1 MAPAT
6 AGGREAHPPR
16 NLGEAL
22 RVRLSLRR
30 QLLLL
35 ALIALVLPWA
45 AWQALVQM
53 ESLLRQGQQQALEA
67 SGEALTRS
75 LALRPAL
82 LPPAGPSLPV
92 HALSAS
98 PRLDGAA
105 GDWGDVAA
113 SLEADAA
120 LSGVRFAV
128 GRYNERRL
136 IFIAVDDATPQ
147 RGEAHW
153 PGDLAIDA
161 LLLDLDTSLG
171 PMRLKLAARADGST
185 RAAAPD
191 GNAAPVLAEGG
202 WRETPDGYAVE
213 LALPQGL
220 SLDALRITR
229 RDADGS
235 GGVEETTSPRFALY
249 RPSPRLQRELGALV
263 PEDVRAAVVDARGW
277 TLASAGALRADA
289 AGDDVL
295 SWRRLLYRAM
305 LDAEELEAIDADAS
319 PLRDDRPERLAAS
332 QGSAESAW
340 RRDPQG
346 TRLILSSAVPVRVDG
361 EIRAVLRLDRS
372 NAEAL
377 LLADRAAA
385 HLLGLTLLAFLASG
399 GVAFLFATRLSQR
412 IRRLRDAAEQA
423 LDRSGEVRRFE
434 VSSARDE
441 IGDLSRSFSQLL
453 DEIAAYTSYLR
464 SLSSKLSHELQTP
477 LAIVRSSL
485 DNLDLAA
492 LPADARP
499 YVARA
504 RDGVE
509 RMGQLVRTMSEATR
523 IEHAISASDHEAFD
537 LARLLAEV
545 GEGYRDVLAPRRLR
559 LDGLDVACSFHG
571 APDLLAQALDKLI
584 DNARGFTPDDDEIGI
599 ALKRGPREAVIEVTN
614 SGPPLPEAMRHRLFD
629 SLVSIRERSR
639 AADGTVHLGFGLH
652 VVKLVA
658 AAHGG
663 RAEADNLE
671 DGRGVV
677 FRLRLPQR

>member
-1 MAPAT
+1 M
-6 AGGREAHPPR
+6 
-16 NLGEAL
+16 
-22 RVRLSLRR
+22 RLSLRR

-53 ESLLRQGQQQALEA
+53 ENLLRQGQQQALEA
-67 SGEALTRS
+67 SGEAVARS

-82 LPPAGPSLPV
+82 LPPAAPSLPV
-92 HALSAS
+92 HALAAS
-98 PRLDGAA
+98 PRLDGDVS
-105 GDWGDVAA
+105 DWGDVA
-113 SLEADAA
+113 SPLETAAA
-120 LSGVRFAV
+120 LPGVRFAV
-128 GRYNERRL
+128 GHYNERRL
-136 IFIAVDDATPQ
+136 VFIAVDDVTPQ

-161 LLLDLDTSLG
+161 VLLELDTSLG

-185 RAAAPD
+185 RAASAD
-191 GNAAPVLAEGG
+191 GSAAPVLAEGG
-202 WRETPDGYAVE
+202 WRETAGGYAVE

-220 SLDALRITR
+220 SLDALRIIR
-229 RDADGS
+229 RDADG
-235 GGVEETTSPRFALY
+235 GGGATESASPRFALY
-249 RPSPRLQRELGALV
+249 RPSPRLQRELGALL
-263 PEDVRAAVVDARGW
+263 PDDVRAVVVDGRGW
-277 TLASAGALRADA
+277 AMAADGALRADA

-305 LDAEELEAIDADAS
+305 LDAAELEAFAAEAS
-319 PLRDDRPERLAAS
+319 PLRDDRPERLAAV
-332 QGSAESAW
+332 QGRVESRW

-361 EIRAVLRLDRS
+361 EVRAVLRLDRS

-434 VSSARDE
+434 VSTARDE

-492 LPADARP
+492 LPAEARP

-523 IEHAISASDHEAFD
+523 IEHAIAAAEHEAFD
-537 LARLLAEV
+537 LARLLADV
-545 GEGYRDVLAPRRLR
+545 GEGYRDMLAARRLR
-559 LDGLDVACSFHG
+559 LDGLEAPCLFHG
-571 APDLLAQALDKLI
+571 SPELLVQALDKLI
-584 DNARGFTPDDDEIGI
+584 DNARGFTPDDGEIGI
-599 ALKRGPREAVIEVTN
+599 ALKRQARELLVEVRNTGPK
-614 SGPPLPEAMRHRLFD
+614 LPEAMRHRLFD
-629 SLVSIRERSR
+629 SLVSLRDRSR
-639 AADGTVHLGFGLH
+639 GADGAVHLGFGLH

-663 RAEADNLE
+663 GAEADNLE
-671 DGRGVV
+671 DGSGVV
-677 FRLRLPQR
+677 FRLRLPWRRAPGGEGARS

>member
-1 MAPAT
+1 M
-6 AGGREAHPPR
+6 
-16 NLGEAL
+16 
-22 RVRLSLRR
+22 RLSLRR

-35 ALIALVLPWA
+35 ALSALVLPWA

-53 ESLLRQGQQQALEA
+53 ENLLRQGQQQALEA
-67 SGEALTRS
+67 SGEALSRS

-98 PRLDGAA
+98 PRLDGDV
-105 GDWGDVAA
+105 GDWGAVA
-113 SLEADAA
+113 SPLETEPA
-120 LSGVRFAV
+120 LPGVRFSVAH
-128 GRYNERRL
+128 YNERRWL
-136 IFIAVDDATPQ
+136 FIAVDDATPQ

-153 PGDLAIDA
+153 PGNLAIDA
-161 LLLDLDTSLG
+161 ILLELDTSLG
-171 PMRLKLAARADGST
+171 PMRLKLAGRADGST
-185 RAAAPD
+185 RAAALD
-191 GNAAPVLAEGG
+191 GSAPPVLAEGG
-202 WRETPDGYAVE
+202 WRETAEGYAVE
-213 LALPQGL
+213 LVLPQGL
-220 SLDALRITR
+220 SLDALRLIR
-229 RDADGS
+229 HDADAT
-235 GGVEETTSPRFALY
+235 GGVVESASPRLALY
-249 RPSPRLQRELGALV
+249 RPSMRLQRELGALV
-263 PEDVRAAVVDARGW
+263 PDDVRAVVLDGRGW
-277 TLASAGALRADA
+277 TLAAEGALRADA
-289 AGDDVL
+289 AADDVL

-305 LDAEELEAIDADAS
+305 LDATTLEAFTAEG
-319 PLRDDRPERLAAS
+319 PLLRDDQPERVTAGQGRVAS
-332 QGSAESAW
+332 RW

-346 TRLILSSAVPVRVDG
+346 TRLILSTAVPVFVEG
-361 EIRAVLRLDRS
+361 EVRAVLRLDRS

-412 IRRLRDAAEQA
+412 IRRLRDAAERA

-434 VSSARDE
+434 VSAARDE

-453 DEIAAYTSYLR
+453 EEIAAYTSYLR

-523 IEHAISASDHEAFD
+523 IEHAIAAAEHEAFD
-537 LARLLAEV
+537 LARLLADV
-545 GEGYRDVLAPRRLR
+545 GEGYRDMLAPRRLR
-559 LDGLDVACSFHG
+559 LDGVEAPCLFHG
-571 APDLLAQALDKLI
+571 APELLVQALDKLV
-584 DNARGFTPDDDEIGI
+584 DNARGFTPDDGEIGI
-599 ALKRGPREAVIEVTN
+599 ALKRGVRDVVVEVRNT
-614 SGPPLPEAMRHRLFD
+614 GPCLPEAMRHRLFD
-629 SLVSIRERSR
+629 SLVSLRDRSR
-639 AADGTVHLGFGLH
+639 GADGAVHLGFGLH

-663 RAEADNLE
+663 GAEADNLE
-671 DGRGVV
+671 DGSGAV
-677 FRLRLPQR
+677 FRLRLPWRRAPAGEGVRS

>member
-1 MAPAT
+1 M
-6 AGGREAHPPR
+6 
-16 NLGEAL
+16 
-22 RVRLSLRR
+22 RLSLRR

-35 ALIALVLPWA
+35 ALVALVLPWA

-53 ESLLRQGQQQALEA
+53 ENLLRQGQQQALEA
-67 SGEALTRS
+67 SGEAVARS

-82 LPPAGPSLPV
+82 LPPKGPSLPMHGLEV
-92 HALSAS
+92 A
-98 PRLDGAA
+98 PRLDGDV
-105 GDWGDVAA
+105 GDWGVVA
-113 SLEADAA
+113 SPLETAPE
-120 LSGVRFAV
+120 LPGVRFAV
-128 GRYNERRL
+128 GQYNERRL
-136 IFIAVDDATPQ
+136 LFIAVDDATPR

-153 PGDLAIDA
+153 PDDLAIDA
-161 LLLDLDTSLG
+161 VLLEIDTSLG

-185 RAAAPD
+185 RAASAD
-191 GNAAPVLAEGG
+191 GSAAPVLAEGG
-202 WRETPDGYAVE
+202 WRENPGGYAVE

-220 SLDALRITR
+220 SLAALRIVR
-229 RDADGS
+229 RDADSDGRVAES
-235 GGVEETTSPRFALY
+235 TSPRFALY
-249 RPSPRLQRELGALV
+249 RPSPRLQRELGALL
-263 PEDVRAAVVDARGW
+263 PDDVRAVVVDARGW
-277 TLASAGALRADA
+277 AMAADGALRADA

-305 LDAEELEAIDADAS
+305 LDAAELEAFAAEAS
-319 PLRDDRPERLAAS
+319 PLRDDRPERLAAV
-332 QGSAESAW
+332 QDRVESRW

-361 EIRAVLRLDRS
+361 DVRAVLRLDRS

-434 VSSARDE
+434 VSTARDE

-523 IEHAISASDHEAFD
+523 IEHAIAAAEHEAFD
-537 LARLLAEV
+537 LARLLADV
-545 GEGYRDVLAPRRLR
+545 GEGYRHMLAPRRLR
-559 LDGLDVACSFHG
+559 LDGLEAPCLSHG
-571 APDLLAQALDKLI
+571 SPELLVQALDKLI
-584 DNARGFTPDDDEIGI
+584 DNARGFTSDDGEIGI
-599 ALKRGPREAVIEVTN
+599 ALTRQARELLVEVRNTGPK
-614 SGPPLPEAMRHRLFD
+614 LPEAMRHRLFD
-629 SLVSIRERSR
+629 SLVSLRDRSR
-639 AADGTVHLGFGLH
+639 GADGVVHLGFGLH

-663 RAEADNLE
+663 SAEADNLE
-671 DGRGVV
+671 DGSGVV
-677 FRLRLPQR
+677 FRLRLPWRRAPGGEGVRS

>member
-1 MAPAT
+1 M
-6 AGGREAHPPR
+6 
-16 NLGEAL
+16 
-22 RVRLSLRR
+22 SLRR

-67 SGEALTRS
+67 SGEALARS
-75 LALRPAL
+75 LALRPSL
-82 LPPAGPSLPV
+82 LPPVAPSLPV

-98 PRLDGAA
+98 PRLDGDA
-105 GDWGDVAA
+105 GDWGAVATP
-113 SLEADAA
+113 LESDTA
-120 LSGVRFAV
+120 LPGTRFAV
-128 GRYNERRL
+128 GQYNERRM
-136 IFIAVDDATPQ
+136 IFVAVDDATPQ

-161 LLLDLDTSLG
+161 VLLDLDTSLG

-191 GNAAPVLAEGG
+191 GSAAPVLAEGG
-202 WRETPDGYAVE
+202 WRETPTGYAVE

-229 RDADGS
+229 READGS
-235 GGVEETTSPRFALY
+235 DTVEETSSPRFVLY
-249 RPSPRLQRELGALV
+249 RPSLRLQRELRALV
-263 PEDVRAAVVDARGW
+263 PDDVRAVVLDARGW
-277 TLASAGALRADA
+277 ALAADGALRADA

-295 SWRRLLYRAM
+295 SWRRLFYRAM
-305 LDAEELEAIDADAS
+305 LDAAGLESSSADAS
-319 PLRDDRPERLAAS
+319 ALRDDRPERLAAAE
-332 QGSAESAW
+332 GRAESRW

-361 EIRAVLRLDRS
+361 EVRAVLRLDRS

-385 HLLGLTLLAFLASG
+385 HLFGLTLLAFLASG

-464 SLSSKLSHELQTP
+464 SLASKLSHELQTP

-523 IEHAISASDHEAFD
+523 IEHAIAAAEHETFD

-545 GEGYRDVLAPRRLR
+545 GEGYRAVLAPRRL
-559 LDGLDVACSFHG
+559 LIDDVDTPCPFHG
-571 APDLLAQALDKLI
+571 APELLVQALDKLI
-584 DNARGFTPDDDEIGI
+584 DNARGFTPEDGEIGI
-599 ALKRGPREAVIEVTN
+599 ALQRGTRDVVIEVTN
-614 SGPPLPEAMRHRLFD
+614 TGPRLPEAMRHRLFD
-629 SLVSIRERSR
+629 SLVSMRERSR
-639 AADGTVHLGFGLH
+639 SADGAVHLGFGLH

-663 RAEADNLE
+663 SAEADNL
-671 DGRGVV
+671 DDVSGVV
-677 FRLRLPQR
+677 FRLRLPLR

>member
-1 MAPAT
+1 M
-6 AGGREAHPPR
+6 
-16 NLGEAL
+16 
-22 RVRLSLRR
+22 RLSLRR

-53 ESLLRQGQQQALEA
+53 ENLLRQGQQQALEA
-67 SGEALTRS
+67 SGEAVARS

-82 LPPAGPSLPV
+82 LPPAAPSLPV
-92 HALSAS
+92 HALAAS
-98 PRLDGAA
+98 PRLDGDVS
-105 GDWGDVAA
+105 DWGDIA
-113 SLEADAA
+113 SPLESEAA
-120 LSGVRFAV
+120 LPGVRFAV
-128 GRYNERRL
+128 GHYNERRL
-136 IFIAVDDATPQ
+136 VFIAVDDVTPQ

-161 LLLDLDTSLG
+161 VLLELDTSLG
-171 PMRLKLAARADGST
+171 TMRLKLAARDDGST
-185 RAAAPD
+185 RAASAD
-191 GNAAPVLAEGG
+191 GSAAPVLAEGG
-202 WRETPDGYAVE
+202 WRETTGGYAVE

-220 SLDALRITR
+220 SLDALRIIR
-229 RDADGS
+229 RDADG
-235 GGVEETTSPRFALY
+235 GGGATEFASPRFALY
-249 RPSPRLQRELGALV
+249 RPSPRLQRELGALL
-263 PEDVRAAVVDARGW
+263 PDDVRAVVVDGRGW
-277 TLASAGALRADA
+277 AMAADGALGADA

-305 LDAEELEAIDADAS
+305 LDAAELEAFAAEAS
-319 PLRDDRPERLAAS
+319 PLRDDRPERLAAV
-332 QGSAESAW
+332 QGRVESRW

-361 EIRAVLRLDRS
+361 EVRAVLRLDRS

-412 IRRLRDAAEQA
+412 IRRLRDGAEQA

-434 VSSARDE
+434 VSTARDE

-523 IEHAISASDHEAFD
+523 IEHAIAAAEHEAFD
-537 LARLLAEV
+537 LARLLADV
-545 GEGYRDVLAPRRLR
+545 GEGYRDMLAPRRLR
-559 LDGLDVACSFHG
+559 LDGLEAPCLFHG
-571 APDLLAQALDKLI
+571 SPELLVQALDKLI
-584 DNARGFTPDDDEIGI
+584 DNARGFTPDDGEIGI
-599 ALKRGPREAVIEVTN
+599 ALKRQARELLVEVRNTGPK
-614 SGPPLPEAMRHRLFD
+614 LPEAMRHRLFD
-629 SLVSIRERSR
+629 SLVSLRDRSR
-639 AADGTVHLGFGLH
+639 GADGAVHLGFGLH

-663 RAEADNLE
+663 GAEADNLE
-671 DGRGVV
+671 DGSGVV
-677 FRLRLPQR
+677 FRLRLPLRRAPGGEGARS

>member
-1 MAPAT
+1 M
-6 AGGREAHPPR
+6 
-16 NLGEAL
+16 
-22 RVRLSLRR
+22 SLRR

-35 ALIALVLPWA
+35 ALITLVLPWA

-67 SGEALTRS
+67 SGEALARS
-75 LALRPAL
+75 LALRPTL

-92 HALSAS
+92 HALAAS
-98 PRLDGAA
+98 PRLDADAA
-105 GDWGDVAA
+105 DWGDVATP
-113 SLEADAA
+113 LEADPS
-120 LSGVRFAV
+120 LPGVRFAV
-128 GRYNERRL
+128 GHYNERRL
-136 IFIAVDDATPQ
+136 LFIAVDDATPQ

-171 PMRLKLAARADGST
+171 PMRLKLAARADGTT
-185 RAAAPD
+185 RAASPD
-191 GNAAPVLAEGG
+191 GSAAPVLAEGG
-202 WRETPDGYAVE
+202 WRETPRGYAVE

-220 SLDALRITR
+220 SLDALRVVR
-229 RDADGS
+229 RDADGA
-235 GGVEETTSPRFALY
+235 GGNVETASPRFALY
-249 RPSPRLQRELGALV
+249 RPSPRLQRELGALL
-263 PEDVRAAVVDARGW
+263 PDDVRAVLVDGRGW
-277 TLASAGALRADA
+277 ALAADGALRADA

-305 LDAEELEAIDADAS
+305 LDAATLDAFTGEVS

-332 QGSAESAW
+332 QGRVESRW

-346 TRLILSSAVPVRVDG
+346 TRLILSSAVPVRIDG
-361 EIRAVLRLDRS
+361 DVRAVLRLDRS

-434 VSSARDE
+434 VSAARDE
-441 IGDLSRSFSQLL
+441 IGDLSRSFSRLL
-453 DEIAAYTSYLR
+453 EEIAAYTSYLR

-492 LPADARP
+492 LPSEARP

-504 RDGVE
+504 RHGVE

-523 IEHAISASDHEAFD
+523 IEHAIAAAEHESFD
-537 LARLLAEV
+537 LARLLGDV
-545 GEGYRDVLAPRRLR
+545 GAGYRDMLAPRRLR
-559 LDGLDVACSFHG
+559 LDGLDAPCAFHG
-571 APDLLAQALDKLI
+571 APDLLVQAIDKLI
-584 DNARGFTPDDDEIGI
+584 DNARGFTPEDGEIGI
-599 ALKRGPREAVIEVTN
+599 ALKRSARELLIEVTN
-614 SGPPLPEAMRHRLFD
+614 TGPRLPEAMRHRLFD
-629 SLVSIRERSR
+629 SLVSLRERSR
-639 AADGTVHLGFGLH
+639 DADGAVHLGFGLH

-658 AAHGG
+658 TAHGG
-663 RAEADNLE
+663 GAEAGNLD
-671 DGRGVV
+671 DGTGVV
-677 FRLRLPQR
+677 FRLRLPVRRAPGGEGGRL

>member
-1 MAPAT
+1 M
-6 AGGREAHPPR
+6 
-16 NLGEAL
+16 
-22 RVRLSLRR
+22 RLSLRR

-35 ALIALVLPWA
+35 ALVALVLPWA

-67 SGEALTRS
+67 SGEAVARS

-92 HALSAS
+92 HALSVS
-98 PRLDGAA
+98 PRLDGDAA
-105 GDWGDVAA
+105 DWGAA
-113 SLEADAA
+113 TAPLEEDEAMP
-120 LSGVRFAV
+120 GVRFAV
-128 GRYNERRL
+128 GHYNERRL
-136 IFIAVDDATPQ
+136 LFIAVDDATPQ

-161 LLLDLDTSLG
+161 LLLELDTSLG
-171 PMRLKLAARADGST
+171 PMRLKLAARADGNT
-185 RAAAPD
+185 RAAAAD
-191 GNAAPVLAEGG
+191 GGAAPVLVDAG
-202 WRETPDGYAVE
+202 WRETAGGYAVE

-220 SLDALRITR
+220 SLNALRLVR
-229 RDADGS
+229 RDADG
-235 GGVEETTSPRFALY
+235 GGGATESASPRFALY
-249 RPSPRLQRELGALV
+249 RPSPRLQRELGALL
-263 PEDVRAAVVDARGW
+263 PDDVRAVVVDGRGW
-277 TLASAGALRADA
+277 ALAADGALRADA
-289 AGDDVL
+289 AGDDML

-305 LDAEELEAIDADAS
+305 LDAAELDAFAIGTS
-319 PLRDDRPERLAAS
+319 PLRDDRPERLAAA
-332 QGSAESAW
+332 QGRAESRW

-361 EIRAVLRLDRS
+361 EVRAVLRLDRS

-385 HLLGLTLLAFLASG
+385 HLFGLTLLAFLASG

-423 LDRSGEVRRFE
+423 LDRSGEVRRFD
-434 VSSARDE
+434 VSTARDE

-523 IEHAISASDHEAFD
+523 IEHAIAAAEHEGFD
-537 LARLLAEV
+537 LARLLADV
-545 GEGYRDVLAPRRLR
+545 GEGYRDMLAPRRLR
-559 LDGLDVACSFHG
+559 LDGLEAACRIHG
-571 APDLLAQALDKLI
+571 SPELLVQALDKLV
-584 DNARGFTPDDDEIGI
+584 DNARGFTPGDGEIGI
-599 ALKRGPREAVIEVTN
+599 ALRRGVREVVIEVRNT
-614 SGPPLPEAMRHRLFD
+614 GPQLPEAMRHRLFD
-629 SLVSIRERSR
+629 SLVSLRERSR
-639 AADGTVHLGFGLH
+639 TADGAVHLGFGLH

-663 RAEADNLE
+663 STDADNLE
-671 DGRGVV
+671 DGSGVV
-677 FRLRLPQR
+677 FRLRLPWRRAPGGEGVRS

>member
-1 MAPAT
+1 M
-6 AGGREAHPPR
+6 
-16 NLGEAL
+16 
-22 RVRLSLRR
+22 RLSLRR

-53 ESLLRQGQQQALEA
+53 ENLLRQGQQQALEA
-67 SGEALTRS
+67 SGEAVARS

-82 LPPAGPSLPV
+82 LPPAAPSLPV
-92 HALSAS
+92 HALAVS
-98 PRLDGAA
+98 PRLDGDVS
-105 GDWGDVAA
+105 DWGDVA
-113 SLEADAA
+113 SPLEAEAA
-120 LSGVRFAV
+120 LPGVRFAV
-128 GRYNERRL
+128 GHYNERRL
-136 IFIAVDDATPQ
+136 VFIAVDDATPQ

-161 LLLDLDTSLG
+161 VLLELDTSLG

-185 RAAAPD
+185 RAASAD
-191 GNAAPVLAEGG
+191 GSAAPVLAEGG
-202 WRETPDGYAVE
+202 WRETAGGYAVE

-220 SLDALRITR
+220 SLAALRIIR
-229 RDADGS
+229 RDADG
-235 GGVEETTSPRFALY
+235 GGGATESASPRFALY
-249 RPSPRLQRELGALV
+249 RPSPRLQRELGALL
-263 PEDVRAAVVDARGW
+263 PDDVRAVVVDGRGW
-277 TLASAGALRADA
+277 AMAADGALRADA

-305 LDAEELEAIDADAS
+305 LDAAELEAFAAEAS
-319 PLRDDRPERLAAS
+319 PLRDDRPERLAAV
-332 QGSAESAW
+332 QGRVESRW

-361 EIRAVLRLDRS
+361 EVRAVLRLDRS

-434 VSSARDE
+434 VSTARDE

-492 LPADARP
+492 LPAEARP

-523 IEHAISASDHEAFD
+523 IEHAIAAAEHEAFD
-537 LARLLAEV
+537 LARLLADV
-545 GEGYRDVLAPRRLR
+545 GEGYRDMLAPRRLR
-559 LDGLDVACSFHG
+559 LDGLEAPCLFHG
-571 APDLLAQALDKLI
+571 SPELLVQALDKLI
-584 DNARGFTPDDDEIGI
+584 DNARGFTPDDGEIGI
-599 ALKRGPREAVIEVTN
+599 ALKRQARELLVEVRNTGPK
-614 SGPPLPEAMRHRLFD
+614 LPEAMRHRLFD
-629 SLVSIRERSR
+629 SLVSLRDRSR
-639 AADGTVHLGFGLH
+639 GADGAVHLGFGLH

-663 RAEADNLE
+663 IAEADNLE
-671 DGRGVV
+671 DGSGVV
-677 FRLRLPQR
+677 FRLRLPWRRAPGGEGVRS

>member
-1 MAPAT
+1 M
-6 AGGREAHPPR
+6 
-16 NLGEAL
+16 
-22 RVRLSLRR
+22 RLSLRR

-53 ESLLRQGQQQALEA
+53 ENLLRQGQQQALEA
-67 SGEALTRS
+67 SGEAVARS

-82 LPPAGPSLPV
+82 LPPAAPSLPV
-92 HALSAS
+92 HALAAS
-98 PRLDGAA
+98 PRLDGDVS
-105 GDWGDVAA
+105 DWGDVALP
-113 SLEADAA
+113 LETEAA
-120 LSGVRFAV
+120 LPGVRFAV
-128 GRYNERRL
+128 GHYNERRL
-136 IFIAVDDATPQ
+136 VFIAVDDVTPQ

-161 LLLDLDTSLG
+161 VLLELDTSLG

-185 RAAAPD
+185 RAASAD
-191 GNAAPVLAEGG
+191 GSAAPVLAEGG
-202 WRETPDGYAVE
+202 WRETAGGYAVE

-220 SLDALRITR
+220 SLDALRIIR
-229 RDADGS
+229 RDADG
-235 GGVEETTSPRFALY
+235 GGGATESASPRFALY
-249 RPSPRLQRELGALV
+249 RPSPRLQRELGALL
-263 PEDVRAAVVDARGW
+263 PDDVRAVVLDGRGW
-277 TLASAGALRADA
+277 ALAADGALRADA

-305 LDAEELEAIDADAS
+305 LDAAELEAFAAEAS
-319 PLRDDRPERLAAS
+319 PLRDDRPERLAAV
-332 QGSAESAW
+332 QGRVESRW

-361 EIRAVLRLDRS
+361 EVRAVLRLDRS

-434 VSSARDE
+434 VSTARDE

-492 LPADARP
+492 LPAEARP

-523 IEHAISASDHEAFD
+523 IEHAIAAAEHEAFD
-537 LARLLAEV
+537 LARLLADV
-545 GEGYRDVLAPRRLR
+545 GEGYRDMLAPRRLR
-559 LDGLDVACSFHG
+559 LDGLEAPCLFHG
-571 APDLLAQALDKLI
+571 SPELLVQALDKLI
-584 DNARGFTPDDDEIGI
+584 DNARGFTPDDGEIGI
-599 ALKRGPREAVIEVTN
+599 ALKRPARELLVEVRNTGPK
-614 SGPPLPEAMRHRLFD
+614 LPEAMRHRLFD
-629 SLVSIRERSR
+629 SLVSLRDRSR
-639 AADGTVHLGFGLH
+639 GADGAVHLGFGLH

-663 RAEADNLE
+663 GAEADNLE
-671 DGRGVV
+671 DGSGVV
-677 FRLRLPQR
+677 FRLRLPLRRPPGGEGARS

>member
-1 MAPAT
+1 M
-6 AGGREAHPPR
+6 
-16 NLGEAL
+16 
-22 RVRLSLRR
+22 RLSLRR

-35 ALIALVLPWA
+35 ALIVLVLPWA

-53 ESLLRQGQQQALEA
+53 ENLLRQGQQQALEA
-67 SGEALTRS
+67 SGEAVARS

-82 LPPAGPSLPV
+82 LPPAAPSLPV
-92 HALSAS
+92 HALAAS
-98 PRLDGAA
+98 PRLDGDVS
-105 GDWGDVAA
+105 DWGDIA
-113 SLEADAA
+113 SPLETEAA
-120 LSGVRFAV
+120 LPGVRFAV
-128 GRYNERRL
+128 GHYNERRL
-136 IFIAVDDATPQ
+136 VFIAVDDVTPQ

-161 LLLDLDTSLG
+161 VLLELDTSLG

-185 RAAAPD
+185 RAASAD
-191 GNAAPVLAEGG
+191 GSAAPVLAEGG
-202 WRETPDGYAVE
+202 WRETAGGYAVE

-220 SLDALRITR
+220 SLDALRIIR
-229 RDADGS
+229 RDADG
-235 GGVEETTSPRFALY
+235 GGGDTESASPRFALY
-249 RPSPRLQRELGALV
+249 RPSPRLQRELGALL
-263 PEDVRAAVVDARGW
+263 PDDVRAVVLDGRGW
-277 TLASAGALRADA
+277 ALAADGALRADA

-305 LDAEELEAIDADAS
+305 LDAAELEAFAAEAS
-319 PLRDDRPERLAAS
+319 PLRDDRPERLAAV
-332 QGSAESAW
+332 QGRVESRW

-361 EIRAVLRLDRS
+361 EVRAVLRLDRS

-434 VSSARDE
+434 VSTARDE

-523 IEHAISASDHEAFD
+523 IEHAISAAEHEAFD
-537 LARLLAEV
+537 LARLLADV
-545 GEGYRDVLAPRRLR
+545 GEGYRDMLAPRRLR
-559 LDGLDVACSFHG
+559 LDGLEAPCLFHG
-571 APDLLAQALDKLI
+571 SPELLVQALDKLI
-584 DNARGFTPDDDEIGI
+584 DNARGFTPDDGEIGI
-599 ALKRGPREAVIEVTN
+599 ALKRQARELLVEVRNTGPK
-614 SGPPLPEAMRHRLFD
+614 LPEAMRHRLFD
-629 SLVSIRERSR
+629 SLVSLRDRSR
-639 AADGTVHLGFGLH
+639 GADGAVHLGFGLH

-663 RAEADNLE
+663 GAEADNLE
-671 DGRGVV
+671 DGSGVV
-677 FRLRLPQR
+677 FRLRLPWRRAPGGEGARS

>member
-1 MAPAT
+1 M
-6 AGGREAHPPR
+6 
-16 NLGEAL
+16 
-22 RVRLSLRR
+22 RLSLRR

-35 ALIALVLPWA
+35 ALVALVLPWA

-67 SGEALTRS
+67 SGEALARS
-75 LALRPAL
+75 LALRSAV
-82 LPPAGPSLPV
+82 LPPSGPSLPV
-92 HALSAS
+92 HALPAS
-98 PRLDGAA
+98 PRLDGDVA
-105 GDWGDVAA
+105 DWGDIA
-113 SLEADAA
+113 SPLESERA
-120 LSGVRFAV
+120 LPGVRFAV
-128 GRYNERRL
+128 GHYNDRRL
-136 IFIAVDDATPQ
+136 IFVAVDDATPQ

-161 LLLDLDTSLG
+161 VLLELDTSLG
-171 PMRLKLAARADGST
+171 PMRLKMAARADGGT

-191 GNAAPVLAEGG
+191 GGAAPVLAEGG
-202 WRETPDGYAVE
+202 WRETAGGYAVE

-220 SLDALRITR
+220 ALDALRIIR
-229 RDADGS
+229 RDADGG
-235 GGVEETTSPRFALY
+235 GGVTESASPRFALY

-263 PEDVRAAVVDARGW
+263 PGEVRAVVVDARGW
-277 TLASAGALRADA
+277 TLAADGTLRADA

-305 LDAEELEAIDADAS
+305 LDAAKLDPPDAAAS
-319 PLRDDRPERLAAS
+319 PRRDDRPERLAA
-332 QGSAESAW
+332 AEGRVDSRW

-361 EIRAVLRLDRS
+361 EVRAVLRLERS

-385 HLLGLTLLAFLASG
+385 HLLGLTLVAFLASG

-434 VSSARDE
+434 VSTARDE

-523 IEHAISASDHEAFD
+523 IEHAIAAAEHEAFD
-537 LARLLAEV
+537 LSRLLADV
-545 GEGYRDVLAPRRLR
+545 GEGYRDMLSPRRLR
-559 LDGLDVACSFHG
+559 LEGLDGACPIHG
-571 APDLLAQALDKLI
+571 APELLVQALDKLV
-584 DNARGFTPDDDEIGI
+584 DNARGFTPHDGEIGI
-599 ALKRGPREAVIEVTN
+599 ALKRGVRDVAIEVRNT
-614 SGPPLPEAMRHRLFD
+614 GPRLPEAMRHRLFD
-629 SLVSIRERSR
+629 SLVSLRERSR
-639 AADGTVHLGFGLH
+639 TADGAVHLGFGLH

-658 AAHGG
+658 TAHGG
-663 RAEADNLE
+663 IAEADNLE
-671 DGRGVV
+671 DGSGVV
-677 FRLRLPQR
+677 FRLRLPLRRAPGGDGARG

>member
-1 MAPAT
+1 M
-6 AGGREAHPPR
+6 
-16 NLGEAL
+16 
-22 RVRLSLRR
+22 RLSLRR

-35 ALIALVLPWA
+35 ALIVLVLPWA

-53 ESLLRQGQQQALEA
+53 ENLLRQGQQQALEA
-67 SGEALTRS
+67 SGEAVARS

-82 LPPAGPSLPV
+82 LPPAAPSLPV
-92 HALSAS
+92 HALAAS
-98 PRLDGAA
+98 PRLDGDVS
-105 GDWGDVAA
+105 DWGDIA
-113 SLEADAA
+113 SPLETEAA
-120 LSGVRFAV
+120 LPGVRFAV
-128 GRYNERRL
+128 GHYNERRL
-136 IFIAVDDATPQ
+136 VFIAVDDATPQ

-161 LLLDLDTSLG
+161 VLLELDTSLG

-185 RAAAPD
+185 RAASAD
-191 GNAAPVLAEGG
+191 GSAAPVLAEGG
-202 WRETPDGYAVE
+202 WRETAGGYAVE

-220 SLDALRITR
+220 SLDALRIIR
-229 RDADGS
+229 RDADG
-235 GGVEETTSPRFALY
+235 GGGATESASPRFALY
-249 RPSPRLQRELGALV
+249 RPSPRLQRELGALL
-263 PEDVRAAVVDARGW
+263 PDDVRAVVLDGRGW
-277 TLASAGALRADA
+277 ALAADGALRADA

-305 LDAEELEAIDADAS
+305 LDAAELEAFAAEAS
-319 PLRDDRPERLAAS
+319 PLRDDRPERLAAV
-332 QGSAESAW
+332 QGRVESRW

-361 EIRAVLRLDRS
+361 EVRAVLRLDRS

-434 VSSARDE
+434 VSTARDE

-492 LPADARP
+492 LPAEARP

-523 IEHAISASDHEAFD
+523 IEHAIAAAEHEAFD
-537 LARLLAEV
+537 LARLLADV
-545 GEGYRDVLAPRRLR
+545 GEGYRDMLAPRRLR
-559 LDGLDVACSFHG
+559 LDGLEAPCLFHG
-571 APDLLAQALDKLI
+571 SPELLVQALDKLI
-584 DNARGFTPDDDEIGI
+584 DNARGFTPDDGEIGI
-599 ALKRGPREAVIEVTN
+599 ALKRQARELLVEVRNTGPK
-614 SGPPLPEAMRHRLFD
+614 LPEAMRHRLFD
-629 SLVSIRERSR
+629 SLVSLRDRSR
-639 AADGTVHLGFGLH
+639 GADGAVHLGFGLH

-663 RAEADNLE
+663 GAEADNLE
-671 DGRGVV
+671 DGSGVV
-677 FRLRLPQR
+677 FRLRLPWRRAPGGEGVRS

>member
-1 MAPAT
+1 
-6 AGGREAHPPR
+6 
-16 NLGEAL
+16 
-22 RVRLSLRR
+22 VRLSLRR

-53 ESLLRQGQQQALEA
+53 ENLLRQGQQQALEA
-67 SGEALTRS
+67 SGEAVARS

-82 LPPAGPSLPV
+82 LPPAAPSLPV
-92 HALSAS
+92 HALAAS
-98 PRLDGAA
+98 PRLDGDV
-105 GDWGDVAA
+105 GDWGDVA
-113 SLEADAA
+113 SPLETEAA
-120 LSGVRFAV
+120 LPGVRFAV
-128 GRYNERRL
+128 GHYNERRL
-136 IFIAVDDATPQ
+136 LFIAVDDATPQ

-161 LLLDLDTSLG
+161 VLLELDTSLG

-185 RAAAPD
+185 RAASAD
-191 GNAAPVLAEGG
+191 GSAASVLAEGG
-202 WRETPDGYAVE
+202 WRETAGGYAVE

-220 SLDALRITR
+220 SLDALRIIR
-229 RDADGS
+229 RDADGG
-235 GGVEETTSPRFALY
+235 GGVTESASPRFALY
-249 RPSPRLQRELGALV
+249 RPSPRLQRELGALL
-263 PEDVRAAVVDARGW
+263 PDDVRAVVVDGRGW
-277 TLASAGALRADA
+277 ALAADGALRADA

-305 LDAEELEAIDADAS
+305 LDAAELEAFAAEAS
-319 PLRDDRPERLAAS
+319 PLRDDRPERLAAV
-332 QGSAESAW
+332 QGRVESRW

-361 EIRAVLRLDRS
+361 EVRAVLRLDRS

-434 VSSARDE
+434 VSTARDE

-523 IEHAISASDHEAFD
+523 IEHAIAAAEQESFD
-537 LARLLAEV
+537 LSRLLADV
-545 GEGYRDVLAPRRLR
+545 GEGYRDMLAPRRLR
-559 LDGLDVACSFHG
+559 LDGLEAPCLFHG
-571 APDLLAQALDKLI
+571 APELLVQALDKLI
-584 DNARGFTPDDDEIGI
+584 DNARGFTPDDGEIGI
-599 ALKRGPREAVIEVTN
+599 ALKRQARELLVEVRNTGPK
-614 SGPPLPEAMRHRLFD
+614 LPEAMRHRLFD
-629 SLVSIRERSR
+629 SLVSLRDRSR
-639 AADGTVHLGFGLH
+639 GADGAVHLGFGLH

-663 RAEADNLE
+663 GAEADNLE
-671 DGRGVV
+671 DGSGVV
-677 FRLRLPQR
+677 FRLRLPWRRAPGGEGARS

>member
-1 MAPAT
+1 M
-6 AGGREAHPPR
+6 
-16 NLGEAL
+16 
-22 RVRLSLRR
+22 RLSLRR

-53 ESLLRQGQQQALEA
+53 ENLLRQGQQQALEA
-67 SGEALTRS
+67 SGEAVARS

-82 LPPAGPSLPV
+82 LPPAAPSLPV
-92 HALSAS
+92 HALAAS
-98 PRLDGAA
+98 PRLDGDA
-105 GDWGDVAA
+105 GDWGGVALP
-113 SLEADAA
+113 LETDAA
-120 LSGVRFAV
+120 LPGVRFAV
-128 GRYNERRL
+128 GHYNERRL
-136 IFIAVDDATPQ
+136 LFIAVDDVTPQ

-161 LLLDLDTSLG
+161 VLLELDTSLG

-185 RAAAPD
+185 RAAAAD
-191 GNAAPVLAEGG
+191 GGAASVLAEGG
-202 WRETPDGYAVE
+202 WRETADGYAIE

-220 SLDALRITR
+220 SLDALRLIR
-229 RDADGS
+229 RDADGG
-235 GGVEETTSPRFALY
+235 GGVTESASPRFALY
-249 RPSPRLQRELGALV
+249 RPSTRLQRELGALL
-263 PEDVRAAVVDARGW
+263 PDDVRAVVVDGRGW
-277 TLASAGALRADA
+277 ALAADGALRADA

-305 LDAEELEAIDADAS
+305 LDAAELEAFAAEAS
-319 PLRDDRPERLAAS
+319 PLRDDRAERLAAA
-332 QGSAESAW
+332 QGRVESRW

-361 EIRAVLRLDRS
+361 EVRAVLRLDRS

-385 HLLGLTLLAFLASG
+385 HLFGLTLLAFLASG

-434 VSSARDE
+434 VSTARDE
-441 IGDLSRSFSQLL
+441 IGDLSRSFSRLL

-523 IEHAISASDHEAFD
+523 IEHAIDAAEHEAFD
-537 LARLLAEV
+537 LARLLADV
-545 GEGYRDVLAPRRLR
+545 GAGYRDVLAPRCLS
-559 LDGLDVACSFHG
+559 LEGMEAACAFQG
-571 APDLLAQALDKLI
+571 APELLVQALDKLI
-584 DNARGFTPDDDEIGI
+584 DNARGFTPDDGEIGI
-599 ALKRGPREAVIEVTN
+599 ALKRQARELLIEVRNTGPR
-614 SGPPLPEAMRHRLFD
+614 LPESMRHRLFD
-629 SLVSIRERSR
+629 SLVSLRERSR
-639 AADGTVHLGFGLH
+639 TADGAVHLGFGLH

-663 RAEADNLE
+663 GAEAENLE
-671 DGRGVV
+671 DGSGVV
-677 FRLRLPQR
+677 FRLRLPWRRAPGGEGARS

>member
-1 MAPAT
+1 M
-6 AGGREAHPPR
+6 
-16 NLGEAL
+16 
-22 RVRLSLRR
+22 RLSLRR

-53 ESLLRQGQQQALEA
+53 ENLLRQGQQQALEA
-67 SGEALTRS
+67 SGEAVARS

-92 HALSAS
+92 HGLEVA
-98 PRLDGAA
+98 PRLDGDVA
-105 GDWGDVAA
+105 DWGAVASPLETA
-113 SLEADAA
+113 SSLP
-120 LSGVRFAV
+120 GVRFAV
-128 GRYNERRL
+128 GHYNERRL
-136 IFIAVDDATPQ
+136 LFIAVDDATPQ

-161 LLLDLDTSLG
+161 LLLELDTSLG

-191 GNAAPVLAEGG
+191 GGAAPVLAEGG
-202 WRETPDGYAVE
+202 WRETAGGYAVE

-220 SLDALRITR
+220 SLDALRIVR
-229 RDADGS
+229 RDADGE
-235 GGVEETTSPRFALY
+235 GRVAEATSPRFVLY
-249 RPSPRLQRELGALV
+249 RASPRLQRELGALL
-263 PEDVRAAVVDARGW
+263 PDDVRAVVVDARGW
-277 TLASAGALRADA
+277 ALAADGALRADA

-305 LDAEELEAIDADAS
+305 LDAAKLDAFSAETS
-319 PLRDDRPERLAAS
+319 PRRDDRPERLAAT
-332 QGSAESAW
+332 QGRVESRW

-346 TRLILSSAVPVRVDG
+346 TRLILSSAVPVRVEG
-361 EIRAVLRLDRS
+361 EVRAVLRLDRS

-434 VSSARDE
+434 VSTARDE

-492 LPADARP
+492 LPAEARP

-523 IEHAISASDHEAFD
+523 IEHAIAAAEHEAFD
-537 LARLLAEV
+537 LARLLADV
-545 GEGYRDVLAPRRLR
+545 GEGYRDMLAPRRLV
-559 LDGLDVACSFHG
+559 LEGLEPGCVLHG
-571 APDLLAQALDKLI
+571 APELLVQALDKLI
-584 DNARGFTPDDDEIGI
+584 DNARGFTPEDGEIGI
-599 ALKRGPREAVIEVTN
+599 ALKRGARELVIEVRNT
-614 SGPPLPEAMRHRLFD
+614 GPRLPEAMRHRLFD
-629 SLVSIRERSR
+629 SLVSLRDRSR
-639 AADGTVHLGFGLH
+639 GADGAVHLGFGLH

-663 RAEADNLE
+663 HAEADNLE
-671 DGRGVV
+671 DGSGVV
-677 FRLRLPQR
+677 FRLRLPWRRAPGGEGVRS

>member
-1 MAPAT
+1 M
-6 AGGREAHPPR
+6 
-16 NLGEAL
+16 
-22 RVRLSLRR
+22 RLSLRR

-35 ALIALVLPWA
+35 ALVALVLPWA

-53 ESLLRQGQQQALEA
+53 ENLLRQGQQQALEA
-67 SGEALTRS
+67 SGEAVARS

-82 LPPAGPSLPV
+82 LPPKGPSLPMHGLEV
-92 HALSAS
+92 A
-98 PRLDGAA
+98 PRLDGDV
-105 GDWGDVAA
+105 GDWGVVA
-113 SLEADAA
+113 SPLETAPE
-120 LSGVRFAV
+120 LPGVRFAV
-128 GRYNERRL
+128 GQYNERRL
-136 IFIAVDDATPQ
+136 LFIAVDDATPR

-153 PGDLAIDA
+153 PDDLAIDA
-161 LLLDLDTSLG
+161 LLLELDTSLG

-191 GNAAPVLAEGG
+191 GSGAPVLAEGG
-202 WRETPDGYAVE
+202 WRENPGGYAVE

-220 SLDALRITR
+220 SLAALRIVR
-229 RDADGS
+229 RDADSDGRVAES
-235 GGVEETTSPRFALY
+235 ASPRFALY
-249 RPSPRLQRELGALV
+249 RPSPRLQRELGALL
-263 PEDVRAAVVDARGW
+263 PDDVRAVVIDARGW
-277 TLASAGALRADA
+277 AMAADGALRADA

-305 LDAEELEAIDADAS
+305 LDAAELEAFAAEAS
-319 PLRDDRPERLAAS
+319 PLRDDRPERLAAV
-332 QGSAESAW
+332 QGRVESRW

-361 EIRAVLRLDRS
+361 DVRAVLRLDRS

-434 VSSARDE
+434 VSTARDE

-523 IEHAISASDHEAFD
+523 IEHAIAAAEHEAFD
-537 LARLLAEV
+537 LARLLADV
-545 GEGYRDVLAPRRLR
+545 GEGYRDMLAPRRLR
-559 LDGLDVACSFHG
+559 LDGLEAPCLSHG
-571 APDLLAQALDKLI
+571 SPELLVQALDKLI
-584 DNARGFTPDDDEIGI
+584 DNARGFTPDDGEIGI
-599 ALKRGPREAVIEVTN
+599 ALKRQARELLVEVRNTGPK
-614 SGPPLPEAMRHRLFD
+614 LPEAMRHRLFD
-629 SLVSIRERSR
+629 SLVSLRDRSR
-639 AADGTVHLGFGLH
+639 GADGVVHLGFGLH

-663 RAEADNLE
+663 SAEADNLE
-671 DGRGVV
+671 DGSGVV
-677 FRLRLPQR
+677 FRLRLPWRRAPGGEGVRS

>member
-1 MAPAT
+1 M
-6 AGGREAHPPR
+6 
-16 NLGEAL
+16 
-22 RVRLSLRR
+22 RLSLRR

-53 ESLLRQGQQQALEA
+53 ENLLRQGQQQALEA
-67 SGEALTRS
+67 SGEAVARS

-82 LPPAGPSLPV
+82 LPPAAPSLPV
-92 HALSAS
+92 HALAAS
-98 PRLDGAA
+98 PRLDGDVS
-105 GDWGDVAA
+105 DWGDVA
-113 SLEADAA
+113 SPLETEAA
-120 LSGVRFAV
+120 LPGVRFAV
-128 GRYNERRL
+128 GHYNERRL
-136 IFIAVDDATPQ
+136 VFIAVDDVTPQ

-161 LLLDLDTSLG
+161 VLLELDTSLG
-171 PMRLKLAARADGST
+171 QMRLKLAARADGST
-185 RAAAPD
+185 RAAAAD
-191 GNAAPVLAEGG
+191 GSAAPVLAEGG
-202 WRETPDGYAVE
+202 WRETADGYAVE

-220 SLDALRITR
+220 SLDALRIIR
-229 RDADGS
+229 RDADGG
-235 GGVEETTSPRFALY
+235 GGVTESASPRFALY
-249 RPSPRLQRELGALV
+249 RPSPRLQRELGALL
-263 PEDVRAAVVDARGW
+263 PDDVRAVVVDGRGW
-277 TLASAGALRADA
+277 ALAADGALRADA

-305 LDAEELEAIDADAS
+305 LDAAELEAFAAEAS
-319 PLRDDRPERLAAS
+319 PLRDDRAERLAAA
-332 QGSAESAW
+332 QGRVESRW

-361 EIRAVLRLDRS
+361 EVRAVLRLDRS

-434 VSSARDE
+434 VSAARDE

-523 IEHAISASDHEAFD
+523 IEHAIAAAEHEAFD
-537 LARLLAEV
+537 LARLLADV

-559 LDGLDVACSFHG
+559 LDGIEAPCLFHG
-571 APDLLAQALDKLI
+571 APELLVQALDKLI
-584 DNARGFTPDDDEIGI
+584 DNARGFTPDDGEIGI
-599 ALKRGPREAVIEVTN
+599 ALKRGTRELMIEVRNT
-614 SGPPLPEAMRHRLFD
+614 GPKLPEAMRHRLFD
-629 SLVSIRERSR
+629 SLVSLRDRSR
-639 AADGTVHLGFGLH
+639 GADGAVHLGFGLH

-663 RAEADNLE
+663 IAEADNLE
-671 DGRGVV
+671 DGSGVV
-677 FRLRLPQR
+677 FRLRLPWRRAPGGEGVRS